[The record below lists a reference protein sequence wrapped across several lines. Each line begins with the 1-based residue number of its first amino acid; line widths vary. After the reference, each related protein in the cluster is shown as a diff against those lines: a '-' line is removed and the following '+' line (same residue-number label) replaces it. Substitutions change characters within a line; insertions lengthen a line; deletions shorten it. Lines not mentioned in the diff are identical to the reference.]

1 MTFEVPLALLGL
13 ATVPILILLDRIR
26 RRPRR
31 TLWPSLAIWQTV
43 AGAAEPTRRRAFDSL
58 LLYECTAA
66 ALLSLAAAGPLLPGE
81 TAGRRVAVLFDEG
94 PHMAAKGVRE
104 ASLREWERLKDAL
117 DENDRIIEF
126 RTVDDVATAAA
137 KLPPVDLRV
146 VVTDRP
152 GIDAPN
158 LVVIGRTGGGPSK
171 GIDAVELNGD
181 VLWFAVA
188 TDGDSRP
195 TPVRVGDLMV
205 MATPGQGDTVPF
217 RGDRVRIEMITMDG
231 YKPDNSCVVE
241 RIRIPVKDE
250 TGSRFVRAALF
261 GAGLKAVPGSELVIT
276 REGGTEIPE
285 LVRGSECIATIPG
298 LFDDLMLEDCVWHG
312 ANAREGEALLTWRG
326 RTIAAWLDERT
337 LWLGMPVGR
346 DWDDHGTLAVLIERA
361 KRATAERLADG
372 AAIRGD
378 AYVRP
383 RPGFVSTVGVDRDWD
398 GVLPPPSSRAVE
410 SSALRTALALFA
422 ALLLAFYAR
431 AIVRQR

>member
-13 ATVPILILLDRIR
+13 AAVPILILLDRIR

-31 TLWPSLAIWQTV
+31 TRWPSLAIWQAV
-43 AGAAEPTRRRAFDSL
+43 VGVAEPTRRRAFDSL
-58 LLYECTAA
+58 LLYECAAA

-117 DENDRIIEF
+117 DDNDRIIEF
-126 RTVDDVATAAA
+126 RTVDDLATAAA
-137 KLPPVDLRV
+137 KLPPVDMRV

-158 LVVIGRTGGGPSK
+158 LIVIGRTSGVPGV

-181 VLWFAVA
+181 ELWFALGA
-188 TDGDSRP
+188 DGDVEAF
-195 TPVRVGDLMV
+195 PVRIGGQTIEVR
-205 MATPGQGDTVPF
+205 PGEGRTVPFHGDTV
-217 RGDRVRIEMITMDG
+217 RIQVMQNDA
-231 YKPDNSCVVE
+231 YAADNICDVE
-241 RIRIPVKDE
+241 RIRVPAMDQ

-261 GAGLKAVPGSELVIT
+261 GAGLKAGPGSELVIT
-276 REGGTEIPE
+276 REGGTGIAE
-285 LVRGSECIATIPG
+285 LVRGAECIATIPG
-298 LFDDLMLEDCVWHG
+298 LFDDLMLEESVWRG
-312 ANAREGEALLTWRG
+312 VKAREGAGLLAWRR
-326 RTIAAWLDERT
+326 RTIAAWVDERT

-383 RPGFVSTVGVDRDWD
+383 RPGFVSTAGVDRDWD
-398 GVLPPPSSRAVE
+398 GVLPPPGNRAVE
-410 SSALRTALALFA
+410 SSALRTALALLA
-422 ALLLAFYAR
+422 ALLLAFYVR
-431 AIVRQR
+431 AIVQQR